1 MDDPRNKL
9 LLQLTG
15 QEFIDLL
22 REGLALNA
30 AGYTEEGTMDV
41 KKHFVYGLQGLC
53 DLLGC
58 STTTASRIKKSG
70 VLDPAIS
77 QFGNTIIVDADS
89 AVDLLKVRKTKY
101 KKKVRL

>member
-22 REGLALNA
+22 KEGLALSA
-30 AGYTEEGTMDV
+30 LGYENTDMQGV

-58 STTTASRIKKSG
+58 SMSTATRIKSSG
-70 VLDPAIS
+70 IIDAAIS
-77 QFGNTIIVDADS
+77 QFGNTIVIDADL
-89 AVDLLKVRKTKY
+89 AIDLLKVRK
-101 KKKVRL
+101 KKR